1 MGHRALGLVHAQLHH
16 LVAAGRREGGQGTV
30 EYVALIFLVG
40 AVFTAIV
47 AAGKGKD
54 FGLTKQITDTL
65 KDTIGD
71 VGK

>member
-1 MGHRALGLVHAQLHH
+1 MAHRAFGLLHAQLIH
-16 LVAAGRREGGQGTV
+16 LVAAARRQDGQGTV